1 MCGFTA
7 FTPDLLVFFPKKY
20 DGTVN
25 DFCDICVV
33 KRRYPLVKCKVCGE
47 VAYSKEDLHHFVR
60 RTGTI
65 YGRGHLCWECL
76 KKKNERIYN
85 KRRDRLIKILAE
97 MAYDEYLLN
106 CLKKSGFIK
115 H

>member
-20 DGTVN
+20 DGTVS

-33 KRRYPLVKCKVCGE
+33 KRRYPLVKCKICGAK
-47 VAYSKEDLHHFVR
+47 AYTEGDLKHFVP
-60 RTGTI
+60 RTGTKH
-65 YGRGHLCWECL
+65 GRGHLCLECQ
-76 KKKNERIYN
+76 ERTNNRAYE
-85 KRRDRLIKILAE
+85 KRRQRLLKTLAE
-97 MAYDEYLLN
+97 MAEDEYLLN
-106 CLKKSGFIK
+106 RLKRSGFLK